1 MGVGGWTDNHSIPDQ
16 NLYHIIISYMIYN
29 VSQHLKKL
37 HQGRSFG
44 DANAARY
51 LAKIY
56 KESNSTIFFFNVK
69 CSLPSCSSF
78 HCYSSHL
85 RK

>member
-56 KESNSTIFFFNVK
+56 KESNSTIFFFSMLNVLYHHVQV
-69 CSLPSCSSF
+69 SIVTV
-78 HCYSSHL
+78 HI
-85 RK
+85 